1 MSMDGTLNPEFRAY
15 QWPEI
20 SPQEQALQRLETELF
35 ELWGH
40 VNAATYRF
48 LELIA
53 EFDRQEGWARH
64 GVGSCAHWLNWQCGI
79 SHGAARE
86 KVRVARALVTL
97 PKISDSFRR
106 GVISYSKARAMTR
119 IATPENEDAL
129 LNVAEHGTAAHMD
142 KLVRKYCWVERLED
156 AQRANDL
163 HVRRGLHVYYDEDG
177 SMVIRAKLPPEV
189 GAIVRKAIEAA
200 VALMDRQ
207 AEDGAEDQEPTPSAI
222 KTDSNVSAETSEVE
236 PFSVNDAY
244 GAKRADALRYLA
256 ESFLT
261 RQSDASGSS
270 ADRCQVVV
278 HIDQRLLAASSTL
291 APLQGLQRC
300 ELEDER
306 ALAAETARRL
316 ACDCSRVGLVD
327 DEHGEPLNVGRK
339 TRSIP
344 PALQRAL
351 KARDGGCRFPGCDR
365 TRFTEGHHVKHWA
378 HGGETSLSNL
388 LTLCRFHH
396 RLVHEGGFGLRA
408 TDDGVFVFTRPDGTR
423 VEENGSIGCGRLRG
437 DVQTLFTE
445 NRSRGLRID
454 AETPRCKWI
463 GERMD
468 YSMAVGYLIDVRDE
482 MRAGASTP

>member
-1 MSMDGTLNPEFRAY
+1 
-15 QWPEI
+15 
-20 SPQEQALQRLETELF
+20 
-35 ELWGH
+35 
-40 VNAATYRF
+40 V
-48 LELIA
+48 
-53 EFDRQEGWARH
+53 
-64 GVGSCAHWLNWQCGI
+64 
-79 SHGAARE
+79 
-86 KVRVARALVTL
+86 
-97 PKISDSFRR
+97 
-106 GVISYSKARAMTR
+106 
-119 IATPENEDAL
+119 
-129 LNVAEHGTAAHMD
+129 MD
-142 KLVRKYCWVERLED
+142 K
-156 AQRANDL
+156 QTND
-163 HVRRGLHVYYDEDG
+163 DD
-177 SMVIRAKLPPEV
+177 
-189 GAIVRKAIEAA
+189 
-200 VALMDRQ
+200 
-207 AEDGAEDQEPTPSAI
+207 AEDRTPTSSTI
-222 KTDSNVSAETSEVE
+222 KTQSNVSAEVSEVE

-244 GAKRADALRYLA
+244 AAKRADALRYLA

-278 HIDQRLLAASSTL
+278 HVDQRLLAASSASGASS

-316 ACDCSRVGLVD
+316 ACDCSLVGIVEAED
-327 DEHGEPLNVGRK
+327 GEPLNVGRK

-378 HGGETSLSNL
+378 QGGETRLSNL

-408 TDDGVFVFTRPDGTR
+408 TDDGVFVFTRPNGTR
-423 VEENGSIGCGRLRG
+423 VEENGSVRGGSFRG
-437 DVQTLFTE
+437 DVQALFAH
-445 NRSRGLRID
+445 NRSRGLQID
-454 AETPRCKWI
+454 AETPRCQWI

-482 MRAGASTP
+482 MRAAASTP